1 MRVLIAYDG
10 SEAADEACDLV
21 ATIDWPRGSELRVV
35 TAYAP
40 YLPGE
45 LEPVELF
52 DPATPVIAFEAE
64 REAAECC
71 AGTAASRLGRPG
83 ITVTSTAIMGRPSS
97 VILDQAAAAAADLL
111 VTGCRGMGP
120 ITSAL
125 LGSVSAEIVDHAA
138 CPVLVAR
145 RSSIDRVVLA
155 DDGSAGARTAA
166 ALLAW
171 PVFVGSR
178 VRVVTVAAAIPLTPE
193 GDLVEAVLDKAEAVA
208 AGAAAELR
216 TAGLAA
222 ETDVRAGDPAHEIV
236 RSTVGWDADLIVM
249 GKRGRTG
256 LDRHLL
262 GSVTRKVL
270 AHATCSVLVARSPVR

>member
-1 MRVLIAYDG
+1 M
-10 SEAADEACDLV
+10 
-21 ATIDWPRGSELRVV
+21 

-52 DPATPVIAFEAE
+52 DPATPTIAFEADHQ
-64 REAAECC
+64 AAEDG
-71 AGTAASRLGRPG
+71 ARTAASRLGRPG
-83 ITVTSTAIMGRPSS
+83 ITVTLTAIMGRPSS
-97 VILDQAAAAAADLL
+97 VILDEAVTGAADLL
-111 VTGCRGMGP
+111 VIGCRGMGP

-166 ALLAW
+166 ALLDWSIFA
-171 PVFVGSR
+171 GSR

-208 AGAAAELR
+208 LGAAAELR
-216 TAGLAA
+216 TTGLAA

-236 RSTVGWDADLIVM
+236 RSTVDWDADLVVM

-270 AHATCSVLVARSPVR
+270 THATCSVLVARSPVR